1 MKIYILIF
9 IFILKYSYSYAEV
22 KIAYIDVNYILKNS
36 IIGKSL
42 DEHMSKYEKNHLN
55 KFNKIENS
63 LIKKEEDIFL
73 KKNIIDKAEFDEKIK
88 SLKSEIKLYRAERK
102 KSNDQINKIKVESTK
117 KILQFLNPIITNYV
131 DDNSISIVLPKK
143 NIIVGKKNLDITNV
157 IINILN
163 NNVKTIDF

>member
-42 DEHMSKYEKNHLN
+42 DEHMSKFEKNHLN

-73 KKNIIDKAEFDEKIK
+73 KKNVIDKAEFDEKIK

-117 KILQFLNPIITNYV
+117 KILQLLNPIITNYV